1 MRYGGLR
8 VSGVVAPSAAGLG
21 PALSH
26 TAVRLAN
33 EGSRLPRV
41 CKWSDARYVEKVAGM
56 TGDTRRDDEYATKR
70 LLIPL

>member
-26 TAVRLAN
+26 TAGRFISEASTKQVGTRHPCAARN
-33 EGSRLPRV
+33 NPSRIGPRIV
-41 CKWSDARYVEKVAGM
+41 VRYV
-56 TGDTRRDDEYATKR
+56 TATPDSR
-70 LLIPL
+70 YQ